1 MLPIQ
6 QALKEYRPRNLF
18 ARYRTQPLQNPTAS
32 LLGIPMMVAFTT
44 TNPDDL
50 AFAPFTFDP
59 SPHPDNLSSI
69 RLLAQNPNFSNETV
83 SSHDLNL
90 KWHNGDLQ
98 LFYIACDTSDQPTYH
113 PVDYK
118 TYA

>member
-18 ARYRTQPLQNPTAS
+18 ALYRTQPLQNPAAS

-50 AFAPFTFDP
+50 TFAPFTFDP
-59 SPHPDNLSSI
+59 SQHPDTHSSI

-83 SSHDLNL
+83 STHDLDL

-98 LFYIACDTSDQPTYH
+98 LFYLAFDASNEPTYH
-113 PVDYK
+113 RIDYK
-118 TYA
+118 TFA